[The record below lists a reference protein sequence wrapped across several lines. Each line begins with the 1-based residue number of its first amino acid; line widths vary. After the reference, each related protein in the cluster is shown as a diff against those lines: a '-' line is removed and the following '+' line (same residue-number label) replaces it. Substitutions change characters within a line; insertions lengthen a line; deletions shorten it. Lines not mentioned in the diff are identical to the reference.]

1 MVYNRNA
8 VVHVLIHIRDIRDFI
23 DGVVVVD
30 VCDLNIG
37 HAGVGHVY
45 VLNVARAGV
54 VPRNV
59 NLSRSKRKPS
69 HRFGAYANSDG
80 ESAATDK
87 RDQGRRI
94 NRSNCNRPWHP
105 APAISGI
112 SPAAIVE
119 RRKSPRLVFNP
130 RPSPGINISPMT
142 VAIWRPVSGDASRL
156 PNISVFRIGAP
167 AAIIVQVLVAGHI
180 RGNVLAAAG
189 AVFTPV
195 AGKRPLSEGVRILN
209 SADVVAEL
217 INA

>member
-1 MVYNRNA
+1 MVHNRNA

-23 DGVVVVD
+23 DGIVVVD

-45 VLNVARAGV
+45 VLNVTRTGAI
-54 VPRNV
+54 PRNV
-59 NLSRSKRKPS
+59 NFSRPKRKPS

-87 RDQGRRI
+87 RNQSRRV
-94 NRSNCNRPWHP
+94 NRGHSDRPWNP

-119 RRKSPRLVFNP
+119 WRKSPRLVFNP
-130 RPSPGINISPMT
+130 RPSPRIHISPMT
-142 VAIWRPVSGDASRL
+142 VAVRCPVSGYTSRL
-156 PNISVFRIGAP
+156 PNISIFRIGAP
-167 AAIIVQVLVAGHI
+167 AAIIVEVLVAGHI